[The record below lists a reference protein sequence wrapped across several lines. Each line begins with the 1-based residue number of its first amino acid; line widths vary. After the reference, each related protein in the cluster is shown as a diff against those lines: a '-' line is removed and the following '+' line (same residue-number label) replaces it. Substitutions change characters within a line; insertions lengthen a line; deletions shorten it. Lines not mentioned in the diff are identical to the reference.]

1 MAGLAAALTAL
12 VMLPGQNLGDNLTEN
27 MGLNPKT
34 LVVQSDG
41 FDVGFT
47 YQKYKIDHKS
57 VCSQYVDDITLKSEC
72 THAALKIF
80 REGCSMDS
88 FGDAPSVQVPRLKAM
103 FCNAAASYKPVTAR
117 ISSSDGVSSR
127 TKSSPECNLAILSL
141 MSGSTPEK
149 VKAKNDACT
158 E

>member
-34 LVVQSDG
+34 LVVQQDG
-41 FDVGFT
+41 LDVSFT
-47 YQKYKIDHKS
+47 YQRYKIDLKS
-57 VCSQYVDDITLKSEC
+57 VCSNYIDDITLKSDC
-72 THAALKIF
+72 SHAALKVF

-88 FGDAPSVQVPRLKAM
+88 FGDAPSSQVPRLKGM
-103 FCNAAASYKPVTAR
+103 FCNAAYTYKPIIAR
-117 ISSSDGVSSR
+117 ITSSTGVTSR

-141 MSGSTPEK
+141 MSGKTPEK
-149 VKAKNDACT
+149 IKAKNEACNP
-158 E
+158 

>member
-34 LVVQSDG
+34 IVVQQDG
-41 FDVGFT
+41 YDVSFT

-57 VCSQYVDDITLKSEC
+57 VCSQYIDDITLKSDC
-72 THAALKIF
+72 SYAALKVF
-80 REGCSMDS
+80 KEGCSMDS
-88 FGDAPSVQVPRLKAM
+88 FGDAPSAQVPRLKGM
-103 FCNAAASYKPVTAR
+103 FCNAASTYKPITAR
-117 ISSSDGVSSR
+117 ITSSTGVTSR
-127 TKSSPECNLAILSL
+127 TKASPECNLAILSL

-149 VKAKNDACT
+149 VKAKNEACN

>member
-1 MAGLAAALTAL
+1 
-12 VMLPGQNLGDNLTEN
+12 
-27 MGLNPKT
+27 
-34 LVVQSDG
+34 
-41 FDVGFT
+41 
-47 YQKYKIDHKS
+47 
-57 VCSQYVDDITLKSEC
+57 
-72 THAALKIF
+72 
-80 REGCSMDS
+80 MDS

-149 VKAKNDACT
+149 VRAKKDACV